1 MAMISV
7 TVPATPTGPEILA
20 AAARAGAVGLGG
32 DPEVTALA
40 VRLAANDAVTRTI
53 VNRGDAVVGLTI
65 DVVGTELDVR
75 VRDVG
80 EPTGSPAATV
90 LTMVDSGLVTGA
102 ESSVDSSGNVVVIR
116 VPLPTHLRLFDDS
129 GTVVMGDDAP
139 RLDSPVRYRPL
150 VADDA
155 LSLSRCIY
163 RCYGWTYPGVEMYYP
178 DRVAAAI
185 GDGRRIGEV
194 AVDTDGE
201 VVAHWGA
208 VQVAEG
214 VVETGVTVTDP
225 RYRKRGIAAEL
236 GERLLGRLVAGGVVG
251 RMREPVMTHPATQRI
266 ALAEGATLVG
276 FHFHAALPL
285 QQVGITDGVLSE
297 RASVS
302 VMYSALQP
310 LAPATVWVPAVFEPF
325 VSTILEGADW
335 PRVLGGVQAGHDTAA
350 ASTVASSYDALNR
363 TGVVT
368 VDVVGADLVE
378 AIDDV
383 LGGLQRAGADMVMV
397 RLPANQPALASL
409 GAGLGSLSLA
419 FASFLPGFGPMGD
432 ALVLQWL
439 RDTDLD
445 RASWVFAN
453 DDVAD
458 FAGSVAAQVV
468 DAGGR
473 ATTLRRRDALRQ
485 QLFAALPGAE
495 PQLGSADGHRRSG
508 TGSEGA
514 H

>member
-1 MAMISV
+1 MISV
-7 TVPATPTGPEILA
+7 TVPATPTGPDILA
-20 AAARAGAVGLGG
+20 ASARAGAVGLGG

-40 VRLAANDAVTRTI
+40 VRLAAGDAMARTS
-53 VNRGDAVVGLTI
+53 VNRGDAVVGLTL
-65 DVVGTELDVR
+65 DVVGTELEVR
-75 VRDVG
+75 VCDAG
-80 EPTGSPAATV
+80 EPIGSPAASI
-90 LTMVDSGLVTGA
+90 LTLVDSGLVTGA
-102 ESSVDSSGNVVVIR
+102 ESLVDPSGNVVVIR

-129 GTVVMGDDAP
+129 GLDVIGDDAP
-139 RLDSPVRYRPL
+139 GLDAPVHYREL
-150 VADDA
+150 VPEDA

-185 GDGRRIGEV
+185 ADGRRIGEV
-194 AVDTDGE
+194 AVDDGGE
-201 VVAHWGA
+201 VVSHWGA
-208 VQVAEG
+208 VEVAEG

-236 GERLLGRLVAGGVVG
+236 GERLLARLVAGGAVG

-310 LAPATVWVPAVFEPF
+310 LAPATVWVPAMYEPF
-325 VSTILEGADW
+325 VATVLKGAGW
-335 PRVLGGVQAGHDTAA
+335 PRVLGGVQAGFDGALSSA
-350 ASTVASSYDALNR
+350 VASSYDALNR
-363 TGVVT
+363 TGVIT
-368 VDVVGADLVE
+368 VDVVGVDLVE

-397 RLPANQPALASL
+397 RLPANQPGLASL
-409 GAGLGSLSLA
+409 GAGLGSLSLS
-419 FASFLPGFGPMGD
+419 FASFLPVFGPMGD

-439 RDTDLD
+439 RDTNLD

-453 DDVAD
+453 DEVAE
-458 FAGSVAAQVV
+458 FAGRVAEQVV

-473 ATTLRRRDALRQ
+473 ATRLRRRDALRQ
-485 QLFAALPGAE
+485 QLFAALPGSDN
-495 PQLGSADGHRRSG
+495 QSGG
-508 TGSEGA
+508 TGLGDRR
-514 H
+514 